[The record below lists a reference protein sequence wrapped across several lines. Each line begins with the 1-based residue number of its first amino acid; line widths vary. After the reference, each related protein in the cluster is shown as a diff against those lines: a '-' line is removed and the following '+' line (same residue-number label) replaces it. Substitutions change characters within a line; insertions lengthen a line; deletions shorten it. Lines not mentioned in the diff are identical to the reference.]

1 VARANCASEP
11 EFAPPLACICRSGQG
26 PPGDNEGFASIGA
39 LSRGKGSVRFGT
51 RYRYRTDGSLGDD
64 SGDHEGQ
71 AMPVALAIN
80 AQGLGAY
87 VIRARN
93 VEELRDAL
101 GAARMIERTVV
112 IHVPTD
118 RYAGVPSYESWWQA
132 PVAEV
137 SESGDVEA
145 PRREHQQGLSRRG
158 WHR

>member
-1 VARANCASEP
+1 VARANCASEL
-11 EFAPPLACICRSGQG
+11 ESAPPLAGICRSGQG

-39 LSRGKGSVRFGT
+39 LSRAKGSVGFGT
-51 RYRYRTDGSLGDD
+51 RYRSRTDGSLGDD
-64 SGDHEGQ
+64 SRDHEGQ
-71 AMPVALAIN
+71 ALPVDLALN
-80 AQGLGAY
+80 AQELGAY

-101 GAARMIERTVV
+101 GAARTIDRTVV

-118 RYAGVPSYESWWQA
+118 RYEGVPSYESWWQV

-145 PRREHQQGLSRRG
+145 ARR
-158 WHR
+158 WHL